1 MNAITNIKRIENGY
15 QLGKLAAMG
24 LPPRESQA
32 LLLAANGLSQN
43 ESATLMN
50 CSAANIKGRLTNLF
64 YKVSANS
71 KAELI
76 TKCFENGILRF
87 LSICL
92 AIHIGIAAPGDYQ
105 FTRTRVRV
113 ARTPV
118 KQEMRAA

>member
-50 CSAANIKGRLTNLF
+50 CSASNVKGRLTNLF

-71 KAELI
+71 TPELI
-76 TKCFENGILRF
+76 TKCFGSGILRF
-87 LSICL
+87 LSLLIAL
-92 AIHIGIAAPGDYQ
+92 HIGIAAPGDYQ
-105 FTRTRVRV
+105 FARTRFRV
-113 ARTPV
+113 SRTP
-118 KQEMRAA
+118 QRNERMIS